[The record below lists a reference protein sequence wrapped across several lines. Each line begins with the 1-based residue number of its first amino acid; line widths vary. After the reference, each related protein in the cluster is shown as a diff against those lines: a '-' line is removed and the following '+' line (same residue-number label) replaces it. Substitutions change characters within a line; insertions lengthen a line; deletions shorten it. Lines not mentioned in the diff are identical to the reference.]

1 MIDGPVDLLDT
12 GKMAVLADM
21 DQVTP
26 EGELPASG
34 NQAFFQTPG
43 QRGFSVRT
51 QSGQKRPGH
60 PITGID
66 QNLKGLNEKCQIPPY
81 CGAIKIRWIAGEPQ
95 GEDAGA
101 LTVDGA
107 AGAGL
112 AQHGNGAAQ
121 RADGY
126 TVFFRQLLIGRQI
139 LHFPVFPQID
149 VM

>member
-1 MIDGPVDLLDT
+1 MIDGPVDLPDT

-34 NQAFFQTPG
+34 NQAFFQTPD

-66 QNLKGLNEKCQIPPY
+66 QNLKGLNEKCQIP
-81 CGAIKIRWIAGEPQ
+81 
-95 GEDAGA
+95 
-101 LTVDGA
+101 TV
-107 AGAGL
+107 L
-112 AQHGNGAAQ
+112 
-121 RADGY
+121 RGY
-126 TVFFRQLLIGRQI
+126 
-139 LHFPVFPQID
+139 
-149 VM
+149 